1 VRLFWQGASEFL
13 ECLKTSLRAI
23 SLDDICPNSQLKA
36 DVELSVYVV
45 YSSFLNSQ
53 LWRKEVISIMSSM
66 SNNSSKVEQ
75 RLRTTGFKVM
85 LGFTFIISA
94 IIVITEPNN
103 PLIAWVITFTWFILA
118 TIALIRPKYNH
129 WCAKSWVLISVPLA
143 PILILSNGLI
153 PATLI
158 SLGTIFP
165 VMLVKHYWR
174 LSAVIIFAS
183 STLLVP
189 FADLPYDNAIW
200 LRLSISNAIV
210 AIMVLALV
218 SFLEQALV
226 VSLDKSDEMKKALIR
241 EREANLT
248 QSKFLATMSHEIRTP
263 MNGILGLLDVML
275 SADLSEQQRSHLE
288 KIKYSGDV
296 LHRVLNDIL
305 DFSKLTAGKL
315 IIENVPIS
323 IHQLI
328 TDISVIFQSEAQL
341 KGIDLTFHVDDNVKP
356 SLIGDS
362 TRITQVLN
370 NLVNNAIKFTAI
382 GKVNITVVVS
392 HQTKTIQTLQFCI
405 SDTGIGI
412 RNDNKESVFSAFT
425 QADDSTARRFGG
437 TGLGLK
443 IAKNLVEQMGGQIWV
458 NSVEQEGSQFFFTL
472 SLRISAEYP
481 INKKTVQHTR
491 TQFTGNVLV
500 AEDNEINQVVAEKIL
515 LSYGLQVD
523 IASDG
528 QQCID
533 ALEHTHYDLVFM
545 DLHMPNVDGFEA
557 CSIIRQ
563 TDPDIPIVA
572 LTAAVL
578 KDEVQKALDAGM
590 NSHLSKP
597 LDHVKLTNILNR
609 YLIITKI

>member
-1 VRLFWQGASEFL
+1 
-13 ECLKTSLRAI
+13 
-23 SLDDICPNSQLKA
+23 
-36 DVELSVYVV
+36 
-45 YSSFLNSQ
+45 
-53 LWRKEVISIMSSM
+53 MSY
-66 SNNSSKVEQ
+66 NSSKVEQ
-75 RLRTTGFKVM
+75 QLRTTGFKVM
-85 LGFTFIISA
+85 LGFAFIISA
-94 IIVITEPNN
+94 IIVMTEPNN

-118 TIALIRPKYNH
+118 AIALIRPKYNH
-129 WCAKSWVLISVPLA
+129 WCAKGWVLISVPMSL
-143 PILILSNGLI
+143 ILILSNGII

-158 SLGTIFP
+158 SLATIFS

-174 LSAVIIFAS
+174 LFAVIISAS

-189 FADLPYDNAIW
+189 FADLPYDKAIW

-218 SFLEQALV
+218 TYLEQALV
-226 VSLDKSDEMKKALIR
+226 SSLDKSDEMNKALIR
-241 EREANLT
+241 EREANQT

-275 SADLSEQQRSHLE
+275 STDMSEQQRSHLE

-323 IHQLI
+323 VQQLI
-328 TDISVIFQSEAQL
+328 VDTSGIFQSEAQL
-341 KGIDLTFHVDDNVKP
+341 KSIDLTFSVDDSVKP
-356 SLIGDS
+356 SLIGDP

-382 GKVNITVVVS
+382 GKVNIAVTVS
-392 HQTKTIQTLQFCI
+392 SQTDTIQTLEFCV
-405 SDTGIGI
+405 SDTGMGI
-412 RNDNKESVFSAFT
+412 PKANKERIFSAFT
-425 QADDSTARRFGG
+425 QADDSTARKFGG

-443 IAKNLVEQMGGQIWV
+443 IAKDLVKQMGGQIWV
-458 NSVEQEGSQFFFTL
+458 NSVEKVGSQFLFML
-472 SLRISAEYP
+472 SLRVSAEPP
-481 INKKTVQHTR
+481 INKKAVKQSR

-500 AEDNEINQVVAEKIL
+500 AEDNDINQVVAQQIL

-523 IASDG
+523 LADDG

-533 ALEHTHYDLVFM
+533 ALKNGHYDLVFM

-563 TDPDIPIVA
+563 THPNIPIVA
-572 LTAAVL
+572 LTAATL

-590 NSHLSKP
+590 NSHIAKP
-597 LDHVKLTNILNR
+597 LDHDQLQTVLNR
-609 YLIITKI
+609 YLAENKN

>member
-1 VRLFWQGASEFL
+1 
-13 ECLKTSLRAI
+13 
-23 SLDDICPNSQLKA
+23 
-36 DVELSVYVV
+36 
-45 YSSFLNSQ
+45 
-53 LWRKEVISIMSSM
+53 M

-75 RLRTTGFKVM
+75 QLRTTGFKVM
-85 LGFTFIISA
+85 LGFALIISA

-118 TIALIRPKYNH
+118 AIALIRPEYNH
-129 WCAKSWVLISVPLA
+129 WCAKSWVLLSVPLA

-158 SLGTIFP
+158 SLATIFP

-174 LSAVIIFAS
+174 LLSVIIFAS

-189 FADLPYDNAIW
+189 FADLPYDKAIW

-218 SFLEQALV
+218 SFLEKALV
-226 VSLDKSDEMKKALIR
+226 ASLDKSDEMKKALIR
-241 EREANLT
+241 EREANQT

-263 MNGILGLLDVML
+263 MNGIIGLLDVML
-275 SADLSEQQRSHLE
+275 STDVSEQRRTHLE

-323 IHQLI
+323 VHQLI
-328 TDISVIFQSEAQL
+328 VDTCAVFQVEAQL
-341 KGIDLTFHVDDNVKP
+341 KSIDLTFSVDDNVTP
-356 SLIGDS
+356 SLIGDP
-362 TRITQVLN
+362 TRINQVLN
-370 NLVNNAIKFTAI
+370 NLVNNAIKFTPI
-382 GKVNITVVVS
+382 GKVNIAVVIS
-392 HQTKTIQTLQFCI
+392 HQTETMQTLEFCI

-412 RNDNKESVFSAFT
+412 KNDNKESIFSAFT
-425 QADDSTARRFGG
+425 QADDSTARKFGG

-458 NSVEQEGSQFFFTL
+458 NSIDKVGSQFFYTL
-472 SLRISAEYP
+472 SLKVSAEPP
-481 INKKTVQHTR
+481 INKKAFKQAR
-491 TQFTGNVLV
+491 TQFVGNVLV
-500 AEDNEINQVVAEKIL
+500 AEDNDINQVVAQQIL

-523 IASDG
+523 LVDDG

-533 ALEHTHYDLVFM
+533 ALENGHYDLVFM

-563 TDPDIPIVA
+563 INPNIPIVA

-590 NSHLSKP
+590 DSHLAKP
-597 LDHVKLTNILNR
+597 IDHVQLKYVLNR
-609 YLIITKI
+609 YLAENKN

>member
-1 VRLFWQGASEFL
+1 
-13 ECLKTSLRAI
+13 
-23 SLDDICPNSQLKA
+23 
-36 DVELSVYVV
+36 
-45 YSSFLNSQ
+45 
-53 LWRKEVISIMSSM
+53 M
-66 SNNSSKVEQ
+66 SNNSSKVEKQ
-75 RLRTTGFKVM
+75 LRTTGFKVM
-85 LGFTFIISA
+85 LGFAVLISA

-103 PLIAWVITFTWFILA
+103 PLIAWIITFTWFTLA
-118 TIALIRPKYNH
+118 AIALFRPRYNH
-129 WCAKSWVLISVPLA
+129 WCSKSWVLISVPLV
-143 PILILSNGLI
+143 PLIVLFNGLI

-158 SLGTIFP
+158 SLATIFP

-174 LSAVIIFAS
+174 LFAVIIIAS

-200 LRLSISNAIV
+200 LRLCISNAIV

-226 VSLDKSDEMKKALIR
+226 ESLDKSDEINQALIR
-241 EREANLT
+241 EREANQT

-275 SADLSEQQRSHLE
+275 SADVSEQQRSYLE

-296 LHRVLNDIL
+296 LHRILNDIL

-323 IHQLI
+323 IQQLI
-328 TDISVIFQSEAQL
+328 TDISVIFRSEAQL
-341 KGIDLTFHVDDNVKP
+341 KGIDLTFNVDDNVKP
-356 SLIGDS
+356 SLMGDP

-370 NLVNNAIKFTAI
+370 NLINNAIKFTTI
-382 GKVNITVVVS
+382 GKVNITVVTS
-392 HQTKTIQTLQFCI
+392 HQTETMQTLEFCI
-405 SDTGIGI
+405 SDTGMGI
-412 RNDNKESVFSAFT
+412 TNDNKESIFSAFT
-425 QADDSTARRFGG
+425 QADDSTARKFGG

-472 SLRISAEYP
+472 SLGVSAEQP
-481 INKKTVQHTR
+481 INQKTVKHRR
-491 TQFTGNVLV
+491 TQFAGNVLV
-500 AEDNEINQVVAEKIL
+500 AEDNEINQVVAQQIL

-523 IASDG
+523 LASDG

-533 ALEHTHYDLVFM
+533 ALKHADYDLVFM

-563 TDPDIPIVA
+563 THPDIPIVA

-578 KDEVQKALDAGM
+578 KDEVQKALDVGM
-590 NSHLSKP
+590 NSHLAKP
-597 LDHVKLTNILNR
+597 LDHDQLQTVLNR
-609 YLIITKI
+609 YLITTKI

>member
-1 VRLFWQGASEFL
+1 M
-13 ECLKTSLRAI
+13 
-23 SLDDICPNSQLKA
+23 P
-36 DVELSVYVV
+36 
-45 YSSFLNSQ
+45 
-53 LWRKEVISIMSSM
+53 
-66 SNNSSKVEQ
+66 NNSSKVEQ
-75 RLRTTGFKVM
+75 QLRTTGFKVM
-85 LGFTFIISA
+85 LGFALIISA

-118 TIALIRPKYNH
+118 AIALIRPKYNH

-158 SLGTIFP
+158 SLATIFP

-174 LSAVIIFAS
+174 LFSVIIFAS

-189 FADLPYDNAIW
+189 FADLPYDKAIW

-218 SFLEQALV
+218 SFLEKALV
-226 VSLDKSDEMKKALIR
+226 ASLDKSDEMKKALIR
-241 EREANLT
+241 EREANQT

-263 MNGILGLLDVML
+263 MNGIIGLLDVML
-275 SADLSEQQRSHLE
+275 STDVSEQQRTHLE

-323 IHQLI
+323 VHQLI
-328 TDISVIFQSEAQL
+328 VDTCAVFQIEAQL
-341 KGIDLTFHVDDNVKP
+341 KSIDLTFSVDDNVTP
-356 SLIGDS
+356 SLIGDP

-382 GKVNITVVVS
+382 GKVNIAVTIS
-392 HQTKTIQTLQFCI
+392 SQTDTIQTLEFCV
-405 SDTGIGI
+405 SDTGMGI
-412 RNDNKESVFSAFT
+412 PKANKERVFSAFT
-425 QADDSTARRFGG
+425 QADDSTARKFGG

-443 IAKNLVEQMGGQIWV
+443 IAKDLVEQMGGQIWV
-458 NSVEQEGSQFFFTL
+458 NSVENIGSQFLFTL
-472 SLRISAEYP
+472 SLRVSAEPP
-481 INKKTVQHTR
+481 INKKAFKQAR
-491 TQFTGNVLV
+491 SQFTGNVLV
-500 AEDNEINQVVAEKIL
+500 AEDNDINQMVAQQIL

-523 IASDG
+523 LANDG

-533 ALEHTHYDLVFM
+533 ALKNGHYDLVFM

-557 CSIIRQ
+557 CRIIRQ
-563 TDPDIPIVA
+563 TNPDIPIVA

-578 KDEVQKALDAGM
+578 KDEVQKALAVGM
-590 NSHLSKP
+590 NSHLAKP
-597 LDHVKLTNILNR
+597 LVHDQLQTVLNR
-609 YLIITKI
+609 YLIITKT

>member
-1 VRLFWQGASEFL
+1 
-13 ECLKTSLRAI
+13 
-23 SLDDICPNSQLKA
+23 
-36 DVELSVYVV
+36 
-45 YSSFLNSQ
+45 
-53 LWRKEVISIMSSM
+53 M

-75 RLRTTGFKVM
+75 QLRTTGFKVM
-85 LGFTFIISA
+85 LGFAFIISA
-94 IIVITEPNN
+94 IIVMTEPNN

-118 TIALIRPKYNH
+118 AIALIRPKYNH

-143 PILILSNGLI
+143 LILILSNGII

-158 SLGTIFP
+158 SLATIFS

-174 LSAVIIFAS
+174 LFAVIISAS

-189 FADLPYDNAIW
+189 FADLPYEKAIW

-218 SFLEQALV
+218 SYLEKALV
-226 VSLDKSDEMKKALIR
+226 ASLDKSDEMKKAFIR
-241 EREANLT
+241 EREANQT

-275 SADLSEQQRSHLE
+275 STDMSEKQRSHLE

-315 IIENVPIS
+315 IIENVPIN

-328 TDISVIFQSEAQL
+328 VDASAVFQSEAQF
-341 KGIDLTFHVDDNVKP
+341 KGIDLVFRVDDNVKP
-356 SLIGDS
+356 SLIGDP
-362 TRITQVLN
+362 TRITQVMN

-382 GKVNITVVVS
+382 GKVNIGVTIS
-392 HQTKTIQTLQFCI
+392 NQTDTIQTVEFCV

-412 RNDNKESVFSAFT
+412 PNANKERVFSAFT
-425 QADDSTARRFGG
+425 QADDSTARKFGG

-443 IAKNLVEQMGGQIWV
+443 IAKDLVEKMGGQIWV
-458 NSVEQEGSQFFFTL
+458 NSIDKVGSQFFFTL
-472 SLRISAEYP
+472 SLRVSAEPP
-481 INKKTVQHTR
+481 INMKAIKQAR
-491 TQFTGNVLV
+491 TQFMGNVLV
-500 AEDNEINQVVAEKIL
+500 AEDNDVNQVVAQQIL

-523 IASDG
+523 LVDDG

-533 ALEHTHYDLVFM
+533 ALENGHYDLVFM

-563 TDPDIPIVA
+563 INPDIPIVA

-578 KDEVQKALDAGM
+578 KDEVQKALDVGM
-590 NSHLSKP
+590 NSHLAKP
-597 LDHVKLTNILNR
+597 IDHVQLKYVLSR
-609 YLIITKI
+609 YLAEKTN

>member
-1 VRLFWQGASEFL
+1 
-13 ECLKTSLRAI
+13 
-23 SLDDICPNSQLKA
+23 
-36 DVELSVYVV
+36 
-45 YSSFLNSQ
+45 
-53 LWRKEVISIMSSM
+53 M

-75 RLRTTGFKVM
+75 QLRTTGFKVM
-85 LGFTFIISA
+85 LGFAVLISA

-103 PLIAWVITFTWFILA
+103 PLIAWVITFTWFTLA
-118 TIALIRPKYNH
+118 VIALIRPKYNH
-129 WCAKSWVLISVPLA
+129 WCAKSWVLISVPLV
-143 PILILSNGLI
+143 PLIILFNGII

-158 SLGTIFP
+158 SLATIFP

-174 LSAVIIFAS
+174 LFAVTIIAS
-183 STLLVP
+183 SSLLVP
-189 FADLPYDNAIW
+189 FADLPYDKAIW
-200 LRLSISNAIV
+200 LRLCISNAIV

-218 SFLEQALV
+218 SLLEKALV
-226 VSLDKSDEMKKALIR
+226 ASLDKSDEMKKALIR
-241 EREANLT
+241 EREANRT

-275 SADLSEQQRSHLE
+275 STDVSEQQRSHLE

-323 IHQLI
+323 IQQLI
-328 TDISVIFQSEAQL
+328 TDISVVFQSEAQL

-356 SLIGDS
+356 SLMGDP

-382 GKVNITVVVS
+382 GKVNIAVVIS
-392 HQTKTIQTLQFCI
+392 HQTETMQTLEFCI

-412 RNDNKESVFSAFT
+412 KNDNKESIFSAFT
-425 QADDSTARRFGG
+425 QADDSTARKFGG

-472 SLRISAEYP
+472 SLRISAEHP
-481 INKKTVQHTR
+481 INKKAVKHRR

-500 AEDNEINQVVAEKIL
+500 AEDNEINQVVAQQIL

-523 IASDG
+523 LAGDG

-533 ALEHTHYDLVFM
+533 VLKHGHYDLVFM

-563 TDPDIPIVA
+563 TNRDIPIVA

-590 NSHLSKP
+590 NSHLAKP
-597 LDHVKLTNILNR
+597 LDHDQLQTVLNR
-609 YLIITKI
+609 YLTITKT

>member
-1 VRLFWQGASEFL
+1 
-13 ECLKTSLRAI
+13 
-23 SLDDICPNSQLKA
+23 
-36 DVELSVYVV
+36 
-45 YSSFLNSQ
+45 
-53 LWRKEVISIMSSM
+53 M

-75 RLRTTGFKVM
+75 QLRTTGFKVM
-85 LGFTFIISA
+85 LGFAVLISA

-103 PLIAWVITFTWFILA
+103 PLIAWIITITWFILA
-118 TIALIRPKYNH
+118 AIALIRPKYNH

-174 LSAVIIFAS
+174 LFAVIIIAS

-189 FADLPYDNAIW
+189 FADLPYDKAIW

-210 AIMVLALV
+210 AIMVLALA

-226 VSLDKSDEMKKALIR
+226 ASLDKSDEMKKALIR
-241 EREANLT
+241 EREANQT

-323 IHQLI
+323 IQQLI
-328 TDISVIFQSEAQL
+328 TDISVVFQSEAQL
-341 KGIDLTFHVDDNVKP
+341 KGIDLTFQVDDNVKP
-356 SLIGDS
+356 SLMGDP

-382 GKVNITVVVS
+382 GKVNIAVVIS
-392 HQTKTIQTLQFCI
+392 HQTETKQTLEFCI
-405 SDTGIGI
+405 SDTGMGI
-412 RNDNKESVFSAFT
+412 TNDNKESIFSAFT
-425 QADDSTARRFGG
+425 QADDSTARKFGG

-458 NSVEQEGSQFFFTL
+458 NSVEQEGSEFFFTL
-472 SLRISAEYP
+472 SLGVSAEQP
-481 INKKTVQHTR
+481 INQKTVKHRR
-491 TQFTGNVLV
+491 TQFAGNVLV
-500 AEDNEINQVVAEKIL
+500 AEDNEINQVVAQQIL

-523 IASDG
+523 LASDG

-533 ALEHTHYDLVFM
+533 ALKHADYDLVFM

-563 TDPDIPIVA
+563 TNRDIPIVA

-578 KDEVQKALDAGM
+578 KDEVQKALDVGM
-590 NSHLSKP
+590 NSHLAKP
-597 LDHVKLTNILNR
+597 LDHDQLQTVLNR
-609 YLIITKI
+609 YLIITKT

>member
-1 VRLFWQGASEFL
+1 M
-13 ECLKTSLRAI
+13 
-23 SLDDICPNSQLKA
+23 P
-36 DVELSVYVV
+36 
-45 YSSFLNSQ
+45 
-53 LWRKEVISIMSSM
+53 
-66 SNNSSKVEQ
+66 NNSSKVEQ
-75 RLRTTGFKVM
+75 QLRTTGFKVM
-85 LGFTFIISA
+85 LGFALIISA

-118 TIALIRPKYNH
+118 AIALIRPKYNH
-129 WCAKSWVLISVPLA
+129 WCAKSWVLISVPLV
-143 PILILSNGLI
+143 PLIILFNGLI

-158 SLGTIFP
+158 SLATIFP

-174 LSAVIIFAS
+174 LCAVIIIAS
-183 STLLVP
+183 SSLLVP
-189 FADLPYDNAIW
+189 FADLPYDKAIW
-200 LRLSISNAIV
+200 LRLCISNAIV

-218 SFLEQALV
+218 SLLEKALV
-226 VSLDKSDEMKKALIR
+226 ASLDKSDEMKKALIR
-241 EREANLT
+241 EREANQT

-275 SADLSEQQRSHLE
+275 STDVSEQQRTHLE

-296 LHRVLNDIL
+296 LHRILNDIL

-323 IHQLI
+323 VHQLI
-328 TDISVIFQSEAQL
+328 VDTCAIFQAEAQL
-341 KGIDLTFHVDDNVKP
+341 KSIDLTFSVDDNVKP
-356 SLIGDS
+356 SLIGDP

-382 GKVNITVVVS
+382 GKVNIAVTIS
-392 HQTKTIQTLQFCI
+392 SQTDTIQTLEFCV
-405 SDTGIGI
+405 SDSGMGIPKA
-412 RNDNKESVFSAFT
+412 NKERIFSAFT
-425 QADDSTARRFGG
+425 QADDSTARKFGG

-443 IAKNLVEQMGGQIWV
+443 IAKDLVEQMGGQIWV
-458 NSVEQEGSQFFFTL
+458 NSVEKVGSQFLFTL
-472 SLRISAEYP
+472 SLRVSAETP
-481 INKKTVQHTR
+481 INKKAIKQAR

-500 AEDNEINQVVAEKIL
+500 AEDNDINQVVAEQIL

-523 IASDG
+523 LADDG

-533 ALEHTHYDLVFM
+533 ALQNGHYDLVFM

-563 TDPDIPIVA
+563 TNPDIPIVA

-578 KDEVQKALDAGM
+578 KDEVQKALAVGM
-590 NSHLSKP
+590 NSHLAKP
-597 LDHVKLTNILNR
+597 IDHVQLKYVLNR
-609 YLIITKI
+609 YLTENKH